1 MKAALI
7 LPARN
12 EMECIAGVIAEARQY
27 FSGRIIVVDNGSADE
42 TALRASQAGAEVIA
56 APVPGYGRALMA
68 GVAAASDADV
78 LVFMDADGSDCP
90 VDIPAMLS
98 ELERGADLAL
108 AVRCGPRVEP
118 GSVAPAARF
127 GNWLSCALIGLFTG
141 HRPGDLSPLKAIRRS
156 ALEMISPR
164 EETYGWTVELLAV
177 AAARK
182 LTIAEV
188 ETGYRH
194 RVGGQSKVSGT
205 LSGSAKAGYRILRVL
220 GNVGMKEMSP
230 RARGSIVGAAMGIL
244 AVCAFSVWLLSDPTA
259 GNKALASAWLLAW
272 PVVLIA
278 MGVGAAAGQ
287 MTSQRVGKR
296 R

>member
-1 MKAALI
+1 MIKTKNRI
-7 LPARN
+7 LYCFAILGSLLLSGTSFATDSLKLLVNVNQLVADDSNDPPPPPPPPPPKQIVGHSWGGLLQSDRDGYLS
-12 EMECIAGVIAEARQY
+12 GVQIGVN
-27 FSGRIIVVDNGSADE
+27 S
-42 TALRASQAGAEVIA
+42 TLVI
-56 APVPGYGRALMA
+56 
-68 GVAAASDADV
+68 
-78 LVFMDADGSDCP
+78 
-90 VDIPAMLS
+90 
-98 ELERGADLAL
+98 
-108 AVRCGPRVEP
+108 
-118 GSVAPAARF
+118 
-127 GNWLSCALIGLFTG
+127 ALIGLFTG
-141 HRPGDLSPLKAIRRS
+141 RRPGDLSPLKAIRRS